1 MITKQQLV
9 DELESIKKKIAEHQQ
24 EIAELRDGALRVE
37 GALAYIAD
45 QERDEQAK
53 TEPQSSPEVL
63 GEAPYMG

>member
-24 EIAELRDGALRVE
+24 EITALRDGALRVE

-45 QERDEQAK
+45 QEQHSEQTK
-53 TEPQSSPEVL
+53 TEPQSSQETQDEVL
-63 GEAPYMG
+63 P

>member
-24 EIAELRDGALRVE
+24 EITALRDGALRVE

-45 QERDEQAK
+45 QEQDAEQAK
-53 TEPQSSPEVL
+53 TESLSSQETQDEVL
-63 GEAPYMG
+63 P